1 MKKQGGHIIV
11 DNTVTSLTK
20 EEMGG
25 QKYTKKMDFNGIR
38 QFR

>member
-11 DNTVTSLTK
+11 EETVTSFTK
-20 EEMGG
+20 EETGG
-25 QKYTKKMDFNGIR
+25 QKHTKKMDFNGLK